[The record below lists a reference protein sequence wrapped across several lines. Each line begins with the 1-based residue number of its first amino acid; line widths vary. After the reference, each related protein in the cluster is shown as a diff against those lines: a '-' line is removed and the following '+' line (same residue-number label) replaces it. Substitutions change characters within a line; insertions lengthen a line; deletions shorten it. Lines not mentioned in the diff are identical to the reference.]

1 MNPLDVKRFSA
12 AGFLAALFWTVL
24 SGPVGAVVPGSSGA
38 APDGLSHPSL
48 TAPADDTRPVMTVA
62 WPDTLVNPYDAF
74 TIHETIAAL
83 KERLRGY
90 CIRTA
95 TFAAAESAEQLERLR
110 PDFIFARSV
119 FPLDAGV
126 SSVRIATRRLKGLA
140 EAERAVGAAF
150 VVRSDSHY
158 RTLRDLKDRTV
169 FSSLPTAIDGW
180 LAAERVFRRE
190 GIDPTRLFARVV
202 RRNNDYPDVVGAIL
216 SGRADMAVVPACLLE
231 TLGDEGL
238 ADVSGLRVLES
249 EESKSA
255 PVIPCRYSTE
265 LYPDISLLA
274 LPHAPS
280 EMVLDMTIAILSLRN
295 TAGAEWLTN
304 VSHAGVDALLK
315 ELQLGPWAYLR
326 DMSPAALYA
335 RHRTAF
341 WLAAGLLL
349 FLIFNELRLDRL
361 VRRRTEDLRRSMAEQ
376 ERLSA
381 VAAATRTQ
389 LAMFERR
396 SVVQQMSGMIAH
408 EINAPVGA
416 AFVVR
421 SDSHYRTLRDLKD
434 RTVFSSLPTAID
446 GWLAAERVF
455 RREGIDPT
463 RLFARVV
470 RRNND
475 YPDVVG
481 AILSGRADMAVVP
494 ACLLETLGDEGLA
507 DVSGLR
513 VLESEESKSAP
524 VIPCRYSTELYPD
537 ISLLALPHAPS
548 EMVLDMTIAIL
559 SLRNTAGAE
568 WLTNVSH
575 AGVDALLKELQ
586 LGPWAYLRDMSPAA
600 LYARHRTAFWLAAGL
615 LLFLIFNEL
624 RLDRLVRRRTEDLRR
639 SMAEQER
646 LSAVAAATRTQLAM
660 FERRSVVQQM
670 SGMIAH
676 EINAPVGAI
685 RTWAAL
691 ARIKCPTAAVADP
704 AAAEALSNALSRI
717 DGEATRI
724 ADIVSRVRKY
734 ARREHERVA
743 ICELDAIVES
753 AVRAYRAEERSD
765 ARVPINV
772 AVAERQAGVFG
783 QPLELEV
790 LVLNLVRN
798 AASAV
803 RRLDCLKGPEVA
815 VGVELVR
822 VADGRWRIT
831 VENPGPVLSA
841 QVFEK
846 LNARAEGLACE
857 VLDGEADRE
866 IPEGLGL
873 GLTICRGIAD
883 SHGATLRFEAR
894 PEGGVRA
901 TVEIDAAGPAGEDT
915 EGRKTM
921 KVNEQGED
929 A

>member
-1 MNPLDVKRFSA
+1 MGVSVNPRVLPPLGSIMNPLDVKRFSA

-24 SGPVGAVVPGSSGA
+24 SGPVDAVVPGSSGA

-140 EAERAVGAAF
+140 EAER
-150 VVRSDSHY
+150 
-158 RTLRDLKDRTV
+158 
-169 FSSLPTAIDGW
+169 
-180 LAAERVFRRE
+180 VFRRE

-280 EMVLDMTIAILSLRN
+280 EMVR
-295 TAGAEWLTN
+295 
-304 VSHAGVDALLK
+304 
-315 ELQLGPWAYLR
+315 
-326 DMSPAALYA
+326 
-335 RHRTAF
+335 
-341 WLAAGLLL
+341 
-349 FLIFNELRLDRL
+349 
-361 VRRRTEDLRRSMAEQ
+361 
-376 ERLSA
+376 
-381 VAAATRTQ
+381 
-389 LAMFERR
+389 
-396 SVVQQMSGMIAH
+396 
-408 EINAPVGA
+408 
-416 AFVVR
+416 
-421 SDSHYRTLRDLKD
+421 
-434 RTVFSSLPTAID
+434 
-446 GWLAAERVF
+446 
-455 RREGIDPT
+455 
-463 RLFARVV
+463 
-470 RRNND
+470 
-475 YPDVVG
+475 
-481 AILSGRADMAVVP
+481 
-494 ACLLETLGDEGLA
+494 
-507 DVSGLR
+507 
-513 VLESEESKSAP
+513 
-524 VIPCRYSTELYPD
+524 
-537 ISLLALPHAPS
+537 
-548 EMVLDMTIAIL
+548 DMTIAIL

-866 IPEGLGL
+866 ISEGLGL

>member
-280 EMVLDMTIAILSLRN
+280 EMVRDMTIAILSLRN

-361 VRRRTEDLRRSMAEQ
+361 VRRRT
-376 ERLSA
+376 
-381 VAAATRTQ
+381 
-389 LAMFERR
+389 
-396 SVVQQMSGMIAH
+396 
-408 EINAPVGA
+408 
-416 AFVVR
+416 
-421 SDSHYRTLRDLKD
+421 
-434 RTVFSSLPTAID
+434 
-446 GWLAAERVF
+446 
-455 RREGIDPT
+455 
-463 RLFARVV
+463 
-470 RRNND
+470 
-475 YPDVVG
+475 
-481 AILSGRADMAVVP
+481 
-494 ACLLETLGDEGLA
+494 
-507 DVSGLR
+507 
-513 VLESEESKSAP
+513 
-524 VIPCRYSTELYPD
+524 
-537 ISLLALPHAPS
+537 
-548 EMVLDMTIAIL
+548 
-559 SLRNTAGAE
+559 
-568 WLTNVSH
+568 
-575 AGVDALLKELQ
+575 
-586 LGPWAYLRDMSPAA
+586 
-600 LYARHRTAFWLAAGL
+600 
-615 LLFLIFNEL
+615 
-624 RLDRLVRRRTEDLRR
+624 
-639 SMAEQER
+639 
-646 LSAVAAATRTQLAM
+646 
-660 FERRSVVQQM
+660 
-670 SGMIAH
+670 GMIAH

-866 IPEGLGL
+866 ISEGLGL

>member
-1 MNPLDVKRFSA
+1 MGVSVNPRVLPPLGSIMNPLDVKRFSA

-126 SSVRIATRRLKGLA
+126 SSVRIATRRLK
-140 EAERAVGAAF
+140 
-150 VVRSDSHY
+150 
-158 RTLRDLKDRTV
+158 DRTV

-280 EMVLDMTIAILSLRN
+280 EMVR
-295 TAGAEWLTN
+295 
-304 VSHAGVDALLK
+304 
-315 ELQLGPWAYLR
+315 
-326 DMSPAALYA
+326 
-335 RHRTAF
+335 
-341 WLAAGLLL
+341 
-349 FLIFNELRLDRL
+349 
-361 VRRRTEDLRRSMAEQ
+361 
-376 ERLSA
+376 
-381 VAAATRTQ
+381 
-389 LAMFERR
+389 
-396 SVVQQMSGMIAH
+396 
-408 EINAPVGA
+408 
-416 AFVVR
+416 
-421 SDSHYRTLRDLKD
+421 
-434 RTVFSSLPTAID
+434 
-446 GWLAAERVF
+446 
-455 RREGIDPT
+455 
-463 RLFARVV
+463 
-470 RRNND
+470 
-475 YPDVVG
+475 
-481 AILSGRADMAVVP
+481 
-494 ACLLETLGDEGLA
+494 
-507 DVSGLR
+507 
-513 VLESEESKSAP
+513 
-524 VIPCRYSTELYPD
+524 
-537 ISLLALPHAPS
+537 
-548 EMVLDMTIAIL
+548 DMTIAIL

>member
-1 MNPLDVKRFSA
+1 M
-12 AGFLAALFWTVL
+12 
-24 SGPVGAVVPGSSGA
+24 
-38 APDGLSHPSL
+38 
-48 TAPADDTRPVMTVA
+48 
-62 WPDTLVNPYDAF
+62 
-74 TIHETIAAL
+74 
-83 KERLRGY
+83 
-90 CIRTA
+90 
-95 TFAAAESAEQLERLR
+95 
-110 PDFIFARSV
+110 
-119 FPLDAGV
+119 
-126 SSVRIATRRLKGLA
+126 
-140 EAERAVGAAF
+140 
-150 VVRSDSHY
+150 
-158 RTLRDLKDRTV
+158 
-169 FSSLPTAIDGW
+169 
-180 LAAERVFRRE
+180 
-190 GIDPTRLFARVV
+190 
-202 RRNNDYPDVVGAIL
+202 
-216 SGRADMAVVPACLLE
+216 
-231 TLGDEGL
+231 
-238 ADVSGLRVLES
+238 
-249 EESKSA
+249 
-255 PVIPCRYSTE
+255 
-265 LYPDISLLA
+265 
-274 LPHAPS
+274 
-280 EMVLDMTIAILSLRN
+280 
-295 TAGAEWLTN
+295 
-304 VSHAGVDALLK
+304 
-315 ELQLGPWAYLR
+315 
-326 DMSPAALYA
+326 
-335 RHRTAF
+335 
-341 WLAAGLLL
+341 
-349 FLIFNELRLDRL
+349 
-361 VRRRTEDLRRSMAEQ
+361 
-376 ERLSA
+376 
-381 VAAATRTQ
+381 
-389 LAMFERR
+389 
-396 SVVQQMSGMIAH
+396 
-408 EINAPVGA
+408 
-416 AFVVR
+416 
-421 SDSHYRTLRDLKD
+421 
-434 RTVFSSLPTAID
+434 
-446 GWLAAERVF
+446 
-455 RREGIDPT
+455 
-463 RLFARVV
+463 
-470 RRNND
+470 
-475 YPDVVG
+475 
-481 AILSGRADMAVVP
+481 
-494 ACLLETLGDEGLA
+494 
-507 DVSGLR
+507 
-513 VLESEESKSAP
+513 
-524 VIPCRYSTELYPD
+524 
-537 ISLLALPHAPS
+537 
-548 EMVLDMTIAIL
+548 
-559 SLRNTAGAE
+559 
-568 WLTNVSH
+568 
-575 AGVDALLKELQ
+575 
-586 LGPWAYLRDMSPAA
+586 
-600 LYARHRTAFWLAAGL
+600 
-615 LLFLIFNEL
+615 
-624 RLDRLVRRRTEDLRR
+624 
-639 SMAEQER
+639 
-646 LSAVAAATRTQLAM
+646 
-660 FERRSVVQQM
+660 QQM

>member
-140 EAERAVGAAF
+140 EAER
-150 VVRSDSHY
+150 
-158 RTLRDLKDRTV
+158 
-169 FSSLPTAIDGW
+169 
-180 LAAERVFRRE
+180 VFRRE

-280 EMVLDMTIAILSLRN
+280 EMVR
-295 TAGAEWLTN
+295 
-304 VSHAGVDALLK
+304 
-315 ELQLGPWAYLR
+315 
-326 DMSPAALYA
+326 
-335 RHRTAF
+335 
-341 WLAAGLLL
+341 
-349 FLIFNELRLDRL
+349 
-361 VRRRTEDLRRSMAEQ
+361 
-376 ERLSA
+376 
-381 VAAATRTQ
+381 
-389 LAMFERR
+389 
-396 SVVQQMSGMIAH
+396 
-408 EINAPVGA
+408 
-416 AFVVR
+416 
-421 SDSHYRTLRDLKD
+421 
-434 RTVFSSLPTAID
+434 
-446 GWLAAERVF
+446 
-455 RREGIDPT
+455 
-463 RLFARVV
+463 
-470 RRNND
+470 
-475 YPDVVG
+475 
-481 AILSGRADMAVVP
+481 
-494 ACLLETLGDEGLA
+494 
-507 DVSGLR
+507 
-513 VLESEESKSAP
+513 
-524 VIPCRYSTELYPD
+524 
-537 ISLLALPHAPS
+537 
-548 EMVLDMTIAIL
+548 DMTIAIL

-866 IPEGLGL
+866 ISEGLGL

>member
-140 EAERAVGAAF
+140 EAER
-150 VVRSDSHY
+150 
-158 RTLRDLKDRTV
+158 
-169 FSSLPTAIDGW
+169 
-180 LAAERVFRRE
+180 VFRRE

-280 EMVLDMTIAILSLRN
+280 EMVRDMTIAILSLRN

-396 SVVQQMSGMIAH
+396 SVVQQMSGI
-408 EINAPVGA
+408 
-416 AFVVR
+416 
-421 SDSHYRTLRDLKD
+421 
-434 RTVFSSLPTAID
+434 
-446 GWLAAERVF
+446 
-455 RREGIDPT
+455 
-463 RLFARVV
+463 
-470 RRNND
+470 
-475 YPDVVG
+475 
-481 AILSGRADMAVVP
+481 
-494 ACLLETLGDEGLA
+494 
-507 DVSGLR
+507 
-513 VLESEESKSAP
+513 
-524 VIPCRYSTELYPD
+524 
-537 ISLLALPHAPS
+537 
-548 EMVLDMTIAIL
+548 
-559 SLRNTAGAE
+559 
-568 WLTNVSH
+568 
-575 AGVDALLKELQ
+575 
-586 LGPWAYLRDMSPAA
+586 
-600 LYARHRTAFWLAAGL
+600 
-615 LLFLIFNEL
+615 
-624 RLDRLVRRRTEDLRR
+624 
-639 SMAEQER
+639 
-646 LSAVAAATRTQLAM
+646 
-660 FERRSVVQQM
+660 
-670 SGMIAH
+670 IAH

-866 IPEGLGL
+866 ISEGLGL

>member
-280 EMVLDMTIAILSLRN
+280 EMVRDMTIAILSLRN

-315 ELQLGPWAYLR
+315 ELQLGP
-326 DMSPAALYA
+326 
-335 RHRTAF
+335 
-341 WLAAGLLL
+341 
-349 FLIFNELRLDRL
+349 
-361 VRRRTEDLRRSMAEQ
+361 
-376 ERLSA
+376 
-381 VAAATRTQ
+381 
-389 LAMFERR
+389 
-396 SVVQQMSGMIAH
+396 
-408 EINAPVGA
+408 
-416 AFVVR
+416 
-421 SDSHYRTLRDLKD
+421 
-434 RTVFSSLPTAID
+434 
-446 GWLAAERVF
+446 
-455 RREGIDPT
+455 
-463 RLFARVV
+463 
-470 RRNND
+470 
-475 YPDVVG
+475 
-481 AILSGRADMAVVP
+481 
-494 ACLLETLGDEGLA
+494 
-507 DVSGLR
+507 
-513 VLESEESKSAP
+513 
-524 VIPCRYSTELYPD
+524 
-537 ISLLALPHAPS
+537 
-548 EMVLDMTIAIL
+548 
-559 SLRNTAGAE
+559 
-568 WLTNVSH
+568 
-575 AGVDALLKELQ
+575 
-586 LGPWAYLRDMSPAA
+586 
-600 LYARHRTAFWLAAGL
+600 
-615 LLFLIFNEL
+615 
-624 RLDRLVRRRTEDLRR
+624 
-639 SMAEQER
+639 
-646 LSAVAAATRTQLAM
+646 
-660 FERRSVVQQM
+660 
-670 SGMIAH
+670 
-676 EINAPVGAI
+676 
-685 RTWAAL
+685 
-691 ARIKCPTAAVADP
+691 
-704 AAAEALSNALSRI
+704 
-717 DGEATRI
+717 
-724 ADIVSRVRKY
+724 
-734 ARREHERVA
+734 
-743 ICELDAIVES
+743 
-753 AVRAYRAEERSD
+753 
-765 ARVPINV
+765 
-772 AVAERQAGVFG
+772 
-783 QPLELEV
+783 
-790 LVLNLVRN
+790 
-798 AASAV
+798 
-803 RRLDCLKGPEVA
+803 
-815 VGVELVR
+815 
-822 VADGRWRIT
+822 
-831 VENPGPVLSA
+831 
-841 QVFEK
+841 
-846 LNARAEGLACE
+846 
-857 VLDGEADRE
+857 
-866 IPEGLGL
+866 
-873 GLTICRGIAD
+873 
-883 SHGATLRFEAR
+883 
-894 PEGGVRA
+894 
-901 TVEIDAAGPAGEDT
+901 
-915 EGRKTM
+915 
-921 KVNEQGED
+921 
-929 A
+929 

>member
-1 MNPLDVKRFSA
+1 
-12 AGFLAALFWTVL
+12 
-24 SGPVGAVVPGSSGA
+24 
-38 APDGLSHPSL
+38 
-48 TAPADDTRPVMTVA
+48 
-62 WPDTLVNPYDAF
+62 
-74 TIHETIAAL
+74 
-83 KERLRGY
+83 
-90 CIRTA
+90 
-95 TFAAAESAEQLERLR
+95 
-110 PDFIFARSV
+110 
-119 FPLDAGV
+119 
-126 SSVRIATRRLKGLA
+126 
-140 EAERAVGAAF
+140 
-150 VVRSDSHY
+150 
-158 RTLRDLKDRTV
+158 
-169 FSSLPTAIDGW
+169 
-180 LAAERVFRRE
+180 
-190 GIDPTRLFARVV
+190 
-202 RRNNDYPDVVGAIL
+202 
-216 SGRADMAVVPACLLE
+216 
-231 TLGDEGL
+231 
-238 ADVSGLRVLES
+238 
-249 EESKSA
+249 
-255 PVIPCRYSTE
+255 
-265 LYPDISLLA
+265 
-274 LPHAPS
+274 
-280 EMVLDMTIAILSLRN
+280 
-295 TAGAEWLTN
+295 
-304 VSHAGVDALLK
+304 
-315 ELQLGPWAYLR
+315 
-326 DMSPAALYA
+326 MSPAALYA

-341 WLAAGLLL
+341 WL
-349 FLIFNELRLDRL
+349 
-361 VRRRTEDLRRSMAEQ
+361 T
-376 ERLSA
+376 
-381 VAAATRTQ
+381 
-389 LAMFERR
+389 
-396 SVVQQMSGMIAH
+396 
-408 EINAPVGA
+408 
-416 AFVVR
+416 
-421 SDSHYRTLRDLKD
+421 
-434 RTVFSSLPTAID
+434 
-446 GWLAAERVF
+446 
-455 RREGIDPT
+455 
-463 RLFARVV
+463 
-470 RRNND
+470 
-475 YPDVVG
+475 
-481 AILSGRADMAVVP
+481 
-494 ACLLETLGDEGLA
+494 
-507 DVSGLR
+507 
-513 VLESEESKSAP
+513 
-524 VIPCRYSTELYPD
+524 
-537 ISLLALPHAPS
+537 
-548 EMVLDMTIAIL
+548 
-559 SLRNTAGAE
+559 
-568 WLTNVSH
+568 
-575 AGVDALLKELQ
+575 
-586 LGPWAYLRDMSPAA
+586 
-600 LYARHRTAFWLAAGL
+600 AGL

-772 AVAERQAGVFG
+772 AVAECQAGVFG

-822 VADGRWRIT
+822 GADGRWRIT

-866 IPEGLGL
+866 TSEGLGL

>member
-126 SSVRIATRRLKGLA
+126 SSVRIATRRLK
-140 EAERAVGAAF
+140 
-150 VVRSDSHY
+150 
-158 RTLRDLKDRTV
+158 DRTV

-280 EMVLDMTIAILSLRN
+280 EMVR
-295 TAGAEWLTN
+295 
-304 VSHAGVDALLK
+304 
-315 ELQLGPWAYLR
+315 
-326 DMSPAALYA
+326 
-335 RHRTAF
+335 
-341 WLAAGLLL
+341 
-349 FLIFNELRLDRL
+349 
-361 VRRRTEDLRRSMAEQ
+361 
-376 ERLSA
+376 
-381 VAAATRTQ
+381 
-389 LAMFERR
+389 
-396 SVVQQMSGMIAH
+396 
-408 EINAPVGA
+408 
-416 AFVVR
+416 
-421 SDSHYRTLRDLKD
+421 
-434 RTVFSSLPTAID
+434 
-446 GWLAAERVF
+446 
-455 RREGIDPT
+455 
-463 RLFARVV
+463 
-470 RRNND
+470 
-475 YPDVVG
+475 
-481 AILSGRADMAVVP
+481 
-494 ACLLETLGDEGLA
+494 
-507 DVSGLR
+507 
-513 VLESEESKSAP
+513 
-524 VIPCRYSTELYPD
+524 
-537 ISLLALPHAPS
+537 
-548 EMVLDMTIAIL
+548 DMTIAIL

>member
-1 MNPLDVKRFSA
+1 MDNPCFQSGLWARAVESNSKRIPSDPQRRIGISENWDGDGP
-12 AGFLAALFWTVL
+12 AGGCLTGPENLAK
-24 SGPVGAVVPGSSGA
+24 AVWPSIK
-38 APDGLSHPSL
+38 PLCLDGL
-48 TAPADDTRPVMTVA
+48 
-62 WPDTLVNPYDAF
+62 
-74 TIHETIAAL
+74 E
-83 KERLRGY
+83 
-90 CIRTA
+90 
-95 TFAAAESAEQLERLR
+95 FAAAIQKVPE
-110 PDFIFARSV
+110 IVHHARV
-119 FPLDAGV
+119 VGV
-126 SSVRIATRRLKGLA
+126 VDGQH
-140 EAERAVGAAF
+140 EAH
-150 VVRSDSHY
+150 VV
-158 RTLRDLKDRTV
+158 
-169 FSSLPTAIDGW
+169 DGR
-180 LAAERVFRRE
+180 ERVF
-190 GIDPTRLFARVV
+190 
-202 RRNNDYPDVVGAIL
+202 
-216 SGRADMAVVPACLLE
+216 
-231 TLGDEGL
+231 
-238 ADVSGLRVLES
+238 
-249 EESKSA
+249 ESKSA

-280 EMVLDMTIAILSLRN
+280 EMVR
-295 TAGAEWLTN
+295 
-304 VSHAGVDALLK
+304 
-315 ELQLGPWAYLR
+315 
-326 DMSPAALYA
+326 
-335 RHRTAF
+335 
-341 WLAAGLLL
+341 
-349 FLIFNELRLDRL
+349 
-361 VRRRTEDLRRSMAEQ
+361 
-376 ERLSA
+376 
-381 VAAATRTQ
+381 
-389 LAMFERR
+389 
-396 SVVQQMSGMIAH
+396 
-408 EINAPVGA
+408 
-416 AFVVR
+416 
-421 SDSHYRTLRDLKD
+421 
-434 RTVFSSLPTAID
+434 
-446 GWLAAERVF
+446 
-455 RREGIDPT
+455 
-463 RLFARVV
+463 
-470 RRNND
+470 
-475 YPDVVG
+475 
-481 AILSGRADMAVVP
+481 
-494 ACLLETLGDEGLA
+494 
-507 DVSGLR
+507 
-513 VLESEESKSAP
+513 
-524 VIPCRYSTELYPD
+524 
-537 ISLLALPHAPS
+537 
-548 EMVLDMTIAIL
+548 DMTIAIL

-866 IPEGLGL
+866 ISEGLGL

>member
-1 MNPLDVKRFSA
+1 M
-12 AGFLAALFWTVL
+12 
-24 SGPVGAVVPGSSGA
+24 
-38 APDGLSHPSL
+38 
-48 TAPADDTRPVMTVA
+48 
-62 WPDTLVNPYDAF
+62 
-74 TIHETIAAL
+74 
-83 KERLRGY
+83 
-90 CIRTA
+90 
-95 TFAAAESAEQLERLR
+95 
-110 PDFIFARSV
+110 
-119 FPLDAGV
+119 
-126 SSVRIATRRLKGLA
+126 VR
-140 EAERAVGAAF
+140 
-150 VVRSDSHY
+150 
-158 RTLRDLKDRTV
+158 
-169 FSSLPTAIDGW
+169 
-180 LAAERVFRRE
+180 
-190 GIDPTRLFARVV
+190 
-202 RRNNDYPDVVGAIL
+202 
-216 SGRADMAVVPACLLE
+216 
-231 TLGDEGL
+231 
-238 ADVSGLRVLES
+238 
-249 EESKSA
+249 
-255 PVIPCRYSTE
+255 
-265 LYPDISLLA
+265 
-274 LPHAPS
+274 
-280 EMVLDMTIAILSLRN
+280 
-295 TAGAEWLTN
+295 
-304 VSHAGVDALLK
+304 
-315 ELQLGPWAYLR
+315 
-326 DMSPAALYA
+326 
-335 RHRTAF
+335 
-341 WLAAGLLL
+341 
-349 FLIFNELRLDRL
+349 
-361 VRRRTEDLRRSMAEQ
+361 
-376 ERLSA
+376 
-381 VAAATRTQ
+381 
-389 LAMFERR
+389 
-396 SVVQQMSGMIAH
+396 
-408 EINAPVGA
+408 
-416 AFVVR
+416 
-421 SDSHYRTLRDLKD
+421 
-434 RTVFSSLPTAID
+434 
-446 GWLAAERVF
+446 
-455 RREGIDPT
+455 
-463 RLFARVV
+463 
-470 RRNND
+470 
-475 YPDVVG
+475 
-481 AILSGRADMAVVP
+481 
-494 ACLLETLGDEGLA
+494 
-507 DVSGLR
+507 
-513 VLESEESKSAP
+513 
-524 VIPCRYSTELYPD
+524 
-537 ISLLALPHAPS
+537 
-548 EMVLDMTIAIL
+548 DMTIAIL

-822 VADGRWRIT
+822 GADGRWRIT

-866 IPEGLGL
+866 TSEGLGL

-883 SHGATLRFEAR
+883 SHGATLRFEVR

>member
-24 SGPVGAVVPGSSGA
+24 SGPVCAVVPGSSGV

-48 TAPADDTRPVMTVA
+48 TAAADDTRPVMTVA

-90 CIRTA
+90 RIRTA

-150 VVRSDSHY
+150 VVRSDSPY

-280 EMVLDMTIAILSLRN
+280 EMVRDMTIAILSLRN

-341 WLAAGLLL
+341 WLG
-349 FLIFNELRLDRL
+349 
-361 VRRRTEDLRRSMAEQ
+361 
-376 ERLSA
+376 
-381 VAAATRTQ
+381 
-389 LAMFERR
+389 
-396 SVVQQMSGMIAH
+396 
-408 EINAPVGA
+408 
-416 AFVVR
+416 
-421 SDSHYRTLRDLKD
+421 
-434 RTVFSSLPTAID
+434 
-446 GWLAAERVF
+446 
-455 RREGIDPT
+455 
-463 RLFARVV
+463 
-470 RRNND
+470 
-475 YPDVVG
+475 
-481 AILSGRADMAVVP
+481 
-494 ACLLETLGDEGLA
+494 
-507 DVSGLR
+507 
-513 VLESEESKSAP
+513 
-524 VIPCRYSTELYPD
+524 
-537 ISLLALPHAPS
+537 
-548 EMVLDMTIAIL
+548 
-559 SLRNTAGAE
+559 
-568 WLTNVSH
+568 
-575 AGVDALLKELQ
+575 
-586 LGPWAYLRDMSPAA
+586 
-600 LYARHRTAFWLAAGL
+600 AGL

-691 ARIKCPTAAVADP
+691 ARIKCPPAAVTDP

-765 ARVPINV
+765 ARVPISV
-772 AVAERQAGVFG
+772 AVAERHAGVFG

-803 RRLDCLKGPEVA
+803 RRLDGLKGSEAA

-822 VADGRWRIT
+822 AADGRWRIT

-841 QVFEK
+841 QVFER

-857 VLDGEADRE
+857 VLDGEAGRE
-866 IPEGLGL
+866 TSEGLGL

-901 TVEIDAAGPAGEDT
+901 TVEIDAAGPAGEDA

-921 KVNEQGED
+921 KVNEQGEE